1 MAAVPPPA
9 GSRTPQ
15 LPYPPPA
22 VGWYATI
29 LLAFLYWLSILDRQI
44 ISLLIDPI
52 KRDLGITDVQFG
64 MLQGL
69 AFLISFTL
77 FGFIFGA
84 LADRADRRRL
94 IYIGMTVW
102 SLASAA
108 CGLAQNFWHLLLA
121 RAGLGAGE
129 AALSP
134 SATSMIS
141 DLFPREKLTTAMS
154 VYSIG
159 ATVGSGTALMVGGA
173 IVYYASKLGDVVL
186 PVIGH
191 VNTWQIVFLLVSL
204 PGIAVAFLVFTIPE
218 PARRGRKESVQ
229 KQSWRSAYANL
240 FRFIKSRPRF
250 FLCHYVGFT
259 FATAALTGCSGWFPV
274 HMVRSFGWDESRVGV
289 TLGMILMAAGII
301 GKLTTGWVVD
311 AMYKRGYRDAQLR
324 WYAGCL
330 LVATPFAVVATT
342 SGNPWI
348 FLAGI
353 GTFQILATSMPAC
366 ALTAL
371 NLVTPNEMRGTGVTV
386 FTTIVALLGT
396 SIGSVLVP
404 IFSKHL
410 YGSEA
415 AIGAGMATLI
425 GVAAP
430 IGAVILALGLK
441 AMREAMAEAER

>member
-1 MAAVPPPA
+1 MSAPAAATRPPA
-9 GSRTPQ
+9 I
-15 LPYPPPA
+15 PYPPPA

-44 ISLLIDPI
+44 IALLVDPI
-52 KRDLGITDVQFG
+52 KRDLGISDVQFG
-64 MLQGL
+64 MLHGIG
-69 AFLISFTL
+69 FLISFTL

-84 LADRADRRRL
+84 LADRVDRRRL

-102 SLASAA
+102 SLASAI
-108 CGLAQNFWHLLLA
+108 CGVAQNFWHLLLA

-134 SATSMIS
+134 AATSMIT

-173 IVYYASKLGDVVL
+173 IVYYATMLGDVVL
-186 PVIGH
+186 PVLGH
-191 VNTWQIVFLLVSL
+191 VSTWQVVFLMVSV
-204 PGIAVAFLVFTIPE
+204 PGLAIAFLVFTIPE
-218 PARRGRKESVQ
+218 PVRRGRSGTLQQ
-229 KQSWRSAYANL
+229 KKSWISAYTDL
-240 FRFIKSRPRF
+240 FRFIRSQPRF

-259 FATAALTGCSGWFPV
+259 FATAALTGCSGWYPV
-274 HMVRSFGWDESRVGV
+274 HMVRNFGWDESRVGV

-311 AMYKRGYRDAQLR
+311 AMYKRGYRDAQMR

-330 LVATPFAVVATT
+330 LVATPFAIIAALNA
-342 SGNPWI
+342 NPWV

-353 GTFQILATSMPAC
+353 GMFQILATSMPAC

-396 SIGSVLVP
+396 STGSVLVP
-404 IFSKHL
+404 LLSRHV

-415 AIGAGMATLI
+415 AIGPGIATLI
-425 GVAAP
+425 GVSAP
-430 IGAVILALGLK
+430 IGAVILMLGLQ
-441 AMREAMAEAER
+441 AMRAAMHEAER